1 MPFLNLEK
9 DTTTRLNVFR
19 IKDMEKISSDM
30 VKVNCYN
37 EDKEYTIVMLP
48 KYIGKQ
54 LTKEMAHNINKTGGY
69 FLIISIDH
77 STSNFIHITNDLVVD
92 YPISFH
98 NIVKFCITI
107 DGKRIEGYFKL
118 PFTRNFKKVTRL

>member
-37 EDKEYTIVMLP
+37 EDKEYTIVMPSKNTL
-48 KYIGKQ
+48 
-54 LTKEMAHNINKTGGY
+54 E
-69 FLIISIDH
+69 
-77 STSNFIHITNDLVVD
+77 SN
-92 YPISFH
+92 
-98 NIVKFCITI
+98 
-107 DGKRIEGYFKL
+107 
-118 PFTRNFKKVTRL
+118 

>member
-48 KYIGKQ
+48 KYNVSHTTTSWTSRP
-54 LTKEMAHNINKTGGY
+54 LTSKPPTPRIRNVH
-69 FLIISIDH
+69 
-77 STSNFIHITNDLVVD
+77 
-92 YPISFH
+92 ISFGSLTRVL
-98 NIVKFCITI
+98 NFFSIITFSQFYMETFICFLFGRSYNTFSKGIVLYDIK
-107 DGKRIEGYFKL
+107 
-118 PFTRNFKKVTRL
+118 NFVL